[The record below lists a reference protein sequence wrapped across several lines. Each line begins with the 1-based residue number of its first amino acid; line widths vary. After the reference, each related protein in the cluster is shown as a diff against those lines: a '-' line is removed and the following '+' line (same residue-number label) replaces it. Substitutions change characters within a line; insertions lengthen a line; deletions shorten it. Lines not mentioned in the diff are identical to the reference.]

1 MKDLVWRTLIHAAG
15 CLSTFTLVIC
25 TGADWKILDAGDD
38 ICISCHRVQLRV
50 IESCQWQQPR
60 ALHVPC
66 RSTAYV
72 PAMAG
77 MQTRRCPPLTRTTRG
92 GCPGP
97 GAGPVPLPWGCE
109 GHRMCGR
116 RGGGRRGR
124 KEQHPLFLV
133 LSLSPSF
140 WLQELPPYSPIQ
152 RSLWLSHPWRC
163 FVHPGVRIQ
172 AHSEEKREHFLPI
185 SLLSVLVSR

>member
-1 MKDLVWRTLIHAAG
+1 MNYTR
-15 CLSTFTLVIC
+15 
-25 TGADWKILDAGDD
+25 ADWKVLDAGAD
-38 ICISCHRVQLRV
+38 ICISCHWVKLRV
-50 IESCQWQQPR
+50 IESCQGQQPR
-60 ALHVPC
+60 ALRVPC
-66 RSTAYV
+66 RSTASS

-77 MQTRRCPPLTRTTRG
+77 MQTRRCPPPTRTIRG

-124 KEQHPLFLV
+124 KQQHRPFLA

-140 WLQELPPYSPIQ
+140 WLQEFPPRPPIQ
-152 RSLWLSHPWRC
+152 RSLWLSHPWSC

-172 AHSEEKREHFLPI
+172 ARSKEKRERFLPI
-185 SLLSVLVSR
+185 SLLAVLVSR